1 MKRLIYSGLCAI
13 LVLAGI
19 GILMPVQAAP
29 NQYTCRQASYIYWSP
44 GSGNNANNG
53 SSAGAAV
60 GTIDKAREL
69 AQLGGACIRLVQ
81 GTSTVDLEDVYARNT
96 GTGVPLAT
104 SALYGLL
111 ILLAVALVAVGLWAR
126 RKAQVQP
133 GYQSQA

>member
-81 GTSTVDLEDVYARNT
+81 GTSTVDLEDARNT